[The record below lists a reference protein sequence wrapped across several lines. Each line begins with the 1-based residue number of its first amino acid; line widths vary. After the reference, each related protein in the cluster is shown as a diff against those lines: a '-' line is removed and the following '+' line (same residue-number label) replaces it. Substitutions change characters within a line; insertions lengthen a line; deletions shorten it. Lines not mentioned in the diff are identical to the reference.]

1 MSLDYGLLPPE
12 INSARMYAGPRAGA
26 MWAAA
31 AAWETVAAQLGA
43 TASSFQTTVSSLTGG
58 PWKGPASTLMAAAA
72 TRYVQWL
79 TATSAN
85 AEQVATQT
93 RLSAGAFEAAFS
105 ATVPPEIVA
114 ANRARLMA
122 LVASNILGQNTAA
135 IAATEAEY
143 AEMWAQDVAA
153 MAGYDVGTTAAGAAQ
168 TPFSVPPLTLTGL
181 PEMRFVSFGEQ
192 LFEALMGTLTNQL
205 TDPMAQLQLLSTPA
219 QFAMEPMNNLIGQA
233 VSGANSLPS
242 AAGSVSSTSPV
253 LASAVSPAAGA
264 GSATRVAG
272 RVVTAGTGRAAS
284 IGPLSVPA
292 TWANV
297 TGAAPPVPAA
307 AVVSTAAVSPI
318 SAGVASSPTAPS
330 IHVPGRLVGAA
341 AASAVAA
348 SRKGRTFRSLAGQ
361 P

>member
-1 MSLDYGLLPPE
+1 M
-12 INSARMYAGPRAGA
+12 
-26 MWAAA
+26 
-31 AAWETVAAQLGA
+31 
-43 TASSFQTTVSSLTGG
+43 
-58 PWKGPASTLMAAAA
+58 
-72 TRYVQWL
+72 
-79 TATSAN
+79 
-85 AEQVATQT
+85 VAT
-93 RLSAGAFEAAFS
+93 
-105 ATVPPEIVA
+105 
-114 ANRARLMA
+114 
-122 LVASNILGQNTAA
+122 NILGQNTAA

-264 GSATRVAG
+264 GSAGRVAG
-272 RVVTAGTGRAAS
+272 RVITADVGRAAS

-297 TGAAPPVPAA
+297 TGRHPRFPRRPWCPPP
-307 AVVSTAAVSPI
+307 
-318 SAGVASSPTAPS
+318 
-330 IHVPGRLVGAA
+330 R
-341 AASAVAA
+341 
-348 SRKGRTFRSLAGQ
+348 
-361 P
+361 